1 MPGIPGAPGPQQQE
15 GKDGAEN
22 WMAISIPN
30 NDRGNVYSPVLPF
43 SYKEW

>member
-30 NDRGNVYSPVLPF
+30 NDRGSV
-43 SYKEW
+43 